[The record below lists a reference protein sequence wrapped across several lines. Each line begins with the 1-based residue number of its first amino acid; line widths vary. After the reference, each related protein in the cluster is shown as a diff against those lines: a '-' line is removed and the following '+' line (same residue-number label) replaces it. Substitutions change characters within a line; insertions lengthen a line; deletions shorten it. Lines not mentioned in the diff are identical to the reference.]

1 MRFREKKCGSDV
13 WLIKDGRKIN
23 AKSLVSIMSLGVRS
37 GEQVTLE
44 VEPTDPETLDRL
56 AALLES
62 MRE

>member
-1 MRFREKKCGSDV
+1 
-13 WLIKDGRKIN
+13 
-23 AKSLVSIMSLGVRS
+23 MSLGVRS